1 MGIKDLFSR
10 DADTK
15 VVSLTNKTDAA
26 ENIES
31 PDYYSARIVQKNEF
45 EPHIDYS
52 SASNFAKFGSAK
64 KYYTDTIT
72 NIYTYYPFDGSF
84 YERTEWELSA
94 SGIQKYVFEELYPRT
109 NGYINF
115 SYPAWG
121 TADISLA
128 VPSHTPSTAIR
139 YPDDIEYITI
149 FGGPNKDP
157 DGGDKTL
164 ATIFQNSSSNF
175 YDASENRESNLEFAA
190 NGNTVEWWM
199 KKDDWLT
206 DGSFNVQEVLFD
218 LWASGTVLQPA
229 LPNNYGRFCITL
241 NSCSVGSVPY
251 SPIFL
256 TYVSGGLTT
265 GVPTIN
271 GIRAGFSGTNA
282 PTTASIAD
290 GNWHHYAIS
299 IDSALGTASLYVDG
313 EYKDYVTGHPINE
326 VTGPLVA
333 AVGSYYN
340 YRNDYGDVNMESS
353 LASPGWCKLTA
364 SVDEFRFWKT
374 ARTDKQI
381 GMNWFTQVGGGT
393 NEDDANTDLGVYYK
407 FNEGISL
414 TASVDATVLD
424 YSGRFSDGTWTG
436 YTAGSRNTGSAMV
449 LAGAAKSEFK
459 DPIIYS
465 FHPDVVSLL
474 NEKQALGQ
482 EYDYQNAASIYNS
495 IPSWIIE
502 EDNGNLSNLTQI
514 ISSFFDSMQ
523 LKIQEL
529 PSLKNVEYLSSS
541 SKPYPFT
548 SNALE
553 SLGFATP
560 SLFIQADVLEAIS
573 SRDDTK
579 EFEEQIYNVKNL
591 IYQNIYNNLVY
602 IYNTKGTMKSFRNLL
617 RCYGIDEELV
627 RVNLYVDGQTFK
639 IQDDYKLQSLEKKF
653 VNFAGT
659 DRFNGTVY
667 MTASD
672 ATESDYFPG
681 LTLAAGTVPGPGAV
695 PYPSRTYESQI
706 VAPSKFPRDST
717 LWFDTSFISASLF
730 GQHSVDTTDGYTWGS
745 PDRSEFQ
752 VYLVKEELESN
763 NAKFVLTTA
772 ASGISFP
779 TLESPVYKDVYD
791 NTNWNIAVKIKPAF
805 TIHDTGSAFIDG
817 TGIVEFQG
825 VQTEGDFIRNEFL
838 LTGTLSVVDY
848 NKFSTANSKF
858 YAGAH
863 YTNFTGS
870 IREKTDVKITNNRV
884 WLSHLPSEVIR
895 VHAKDSTNYGTK
907 NPYNDAYAS
916 LETISSSIPE
926 IETLALSWGYDTL
939 SSSDGGS
946 GPGYTAGFTVADLHT
961 SSADRDYDLLAPVL
975 TLSHPGRGNF
985 FLADDTDVIQK
996 EYLSNAKLQG
1006 PETVQSDDLVEI
1018 ISNADEEIFTRE
1030 SRPLDYV
1037 YAIEKGMQQVISDEM
1052 ISVFGSIVD
1061 FNNLIGAPVN
1071 RYRKSYDEM
1080 DKLRGIFFSRV
1091 KNTPSLIKYV
1101 EFYKWID
1108 GAITSMIQQL
1118 VPATANFSDKVATV
1132 IESHILE
1139 RNKYW
1144 NKLPTIEVAL
1154 GVPEG
1159 SARGGAE
1166 RRYPWSIGHAPL
1178 PESPLPQDQN
1188 CFWWKN
1194 RADGT
1199 DDHIPAGVFENRGG
1213 IISASH
1219 STFQRDFNSIVSFSS
1234 DGIYI
1239 SDNDA
1244 TNPAAIKEVI
1254 KFGSRGFITISSTDT
1269 AIEEILDQECD
1280 DE

>member
-1 MGIKDLFSR
+1 MGIKDLFSH

-15 VVSLTNKTDAA
+15 VVSLTNKADAA

-31 PDYYSARIVQKNEF
+31 PDYYSARVVQKNEF

-52 SASNFAKFGSAK
+52 SASNFAKFGSAE

-84 YERTEWELSA
+84 FERTAWEVSA
-94 SGIQKYVFEELYPRT
+94 SGIQKYVYEELYPRT
-109 NGYINF
+109 NGFIDF
-115 SYPAWG
+115 SYPTWG
-121 TADISLA
+121 SADATLIT
-128 VPSHTPSTAIR
+128 PSHTPSTLYQ
-139 YPDDIEYITI
+139 YPDDVEYITI
-149 FGGPNKDP
+149 YGGPNKDP
-157 DGGDKTL
+157 DGTDKTL
-164 ATIFQNSSSNF
+164 ASIFAASSSNF
-175 YDASENRESNLEFAA
+175 YDVSENRESNLEMSTA
-190 NGNTVEWWM
+190 GNTVEWWM
-199 KKDDWLT
+199 KKDSWQNSSPL
-206 DGSFNVQEVLFD
+206 NPQEVVFD
-218 LWASGTVLQPA
+218 LWASGSA
-229 LPNNYGRFCITL
+229 IAASLPNDYGRLCITL
-241 NSCSVGSVPY
+241 NSCSLGSDPY

-256 TYVSGGLTT
+256 TYVSGTT
-265 GVPTIN
+265 NAGAFT

-290 GNWHHYAIS
+290 GEWHHYAVS
-299 IDSALGTASLYVDG
+299 IDNASGRADLYVDG
-313 EYKDYVTGHPINE
+313 VYRDYVIGDSINE
-326 VTGPLVA
+326 VTGALIA
-333 AVGSYYN
+333 NVGSYY
-340 YRNDYGDVNMESS
+340 DSIADVGSPTLS
-353 LASPGWCKLTA
+353 IDSPGWCKLSA
-364 SVDEFRFWKT
+364 SLDEFRFWKT

-407 FNEGISL
+407 FNEGITL
-414 TASVDATVLD
+414 TASVDAKVLD
-424 YSGRFSDGTWTG
+424 YSGRFSDGSWTG
-436 YTAGSRNTGSAMV
+436 YTAGARSTGSAMV
-449 LAGAAKSEFK
+449 IAGAAKSEFK

-482 EYDYQNAASIYNS
+482 EYDYQNVASIYNS
-495 IPSWIIE
+495 VPSWIIE

-529 PSLKNVEYLSSS
+529 PNLKNIQYLSSS

-560 SLFIQADVLEAIS
+560 SLFIQADVLEAIA
-573 SRDDTK
+573 SRDDDK

-681 LTLAAGTVPGPGAV
+681 LTLAAGAVPGPGAV

-717 LWFDTSFISASLF
+717 LWFDTTFISASLF
-730 GQHSVDTTDGYTWGS
+730 GQHSVDTDRYTWDS
-745 PDRSEFQ
+745 TDRSEFQ

-763 NAKFVLTTA
+763 NAKFVLTTV
-772 ASGISFP
+772 ASAISFP

-805 TIHDTGSAFIDG
+805 ALHDTGSAFIDG
-817 TGIVEFQG
+817 TGIIEFQG

-838 LTGTLSVVDY
+838 LTGTLSAVDY
-848 NKFSTANSKF
+848 NEFSTANSKF

-985 FLADDTDVIQK
+985 FLANDDDVIQK
-996 EYLSNAKLQG
+996 EYLSNAKLQA

-1018 ISNADEEIFTRE
+1018 ISSADDEIFTRE

-1052 ISVFGSIVD
+1052 INVFGSIVD

-1108 GAITSMIQQL
+1108 GAITSMVQQL

-1132 IESHILE
+1132 IESHVLE

-1144 NKLPTIEVAL
+1144 NKFPTVEVEL
-1154 GVPEG
+1154 GPISGHVF
-1159 SARGGAE
+1159 GGAE
-1166 RRYPWSIGHAPL
+1166 RRYPWSVGRAPL
-1178 PESPLPQDQN
+1178 PASPLPQDQN
-1188 CFWWKN
+1188 CYWWKN

-1199 DDHIPAGVFENRGG
+1199 DDYIPTAVFENRGG
-1213 IISASH
+1213 IVSASH
-1219 STFQRDFNSIVSFSS
+1219 STFQRDLNGIVSFSS
-1234 DGIYI
+1234 DGLYI
-1239 SDNDA
+1239 SDDDA
-1244 TNPAAIKEVI
+1244 VDPAGIKEVI
-1254 KFGSRGFITISSTDT
+1254 KFGSGGFISISSTDT
-1269 AIEEILDQECD
+1269 AIVEILDRECD